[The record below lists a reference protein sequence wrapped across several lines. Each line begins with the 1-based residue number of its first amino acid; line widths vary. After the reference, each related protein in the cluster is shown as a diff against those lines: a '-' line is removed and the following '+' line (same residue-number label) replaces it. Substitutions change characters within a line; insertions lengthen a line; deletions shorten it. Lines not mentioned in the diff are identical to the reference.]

1 MKAKSYHDWYIHHQE
16 ELSAELA
23 AQGEGPGAGLSV
35 EVVRYSHLKNYI
47 LSEEAKPDILVACD
61 DDGELS
67 VHALRLIRDFFA
79 ALRQERVRMR
89 KEDRP
94 ERRS

>member
-16 ELSAELA
+16 KLGAGLA

-47 LSEEAKPDILVACD
+47 LSMK
-61 DDGELS
+61 
-67 VHALRLIRDFFA
+67 
-79 ALRQERVRMR
+79 
-89 KEDRP
+89 
-94 ERRS
+94 RSRTFWSPVMTTVSCPCTL